1 LIFYNSSTVIQD
13 IQSTAK
19 EDSIGL
25 AYFYCDVAD
34 AKKRNVTDIL
44 NSLVLH
50 LLSQQPSS
58 NPLDKTYEDCMHGL
72 SRPSEDKLLEVLRQL
87 ICGFEITYILIDA
100 LDECF
105 DWEETLEFIEILH
118 KWELW
123 QCHLLVT
130 SRKEQQIIESIMAM
144 NPMEVDMSQMPVHN
158 DIEKYIDSTI
168 QSSVELKKWK
178 TSEKGVMKELLLEKA
193 KGM

>member
-1 LIFYNSSTVIQD
+1 
-13 IQSTAK
+13 
-19 EDSIGL
+19 L
-25 AYFYCDVAD
+25 AYFYCDVSD

-50 LLSQQPSS
+50 LLSQQPSM

-72 SRPSEDKLLEVLRQL
+72 SRPSEDKVLEVLRQL
-87 ICGFEITYILIDA
+87 ICSFEITYILIDA

-105 DWEETLEFIEILH
+105 DWEETLEFIKTLH
-118 KWELW
+118 KWGLW

-130 SRKEQQIIESIMAM
+130 SKKEQQIVETMMAM
-144 NPMEVDMSQMPVHN
+144 KPMEVDMSQMPVDN

-168 QSSVELKKWK
+168 HSSMELKKWK
-178 TSEKGVMKELLLEKA
+178 QSEKGAMKEVLLEKA

>member
-1 LIFYNSSTVIQD
+1 M
-13 IQSTAK
+13 
-19 EDSIGL
+19 

-34 AKKRNVTDIL
+34 AKKRNVSDIL
-44 NSLVLH
+44 NSLVLY
-50 LLSQQPSS
+50 LFSQQPSS
-58 NPLDKTYEDCMHGL
+58 HPLLAKAYEDCRHGL
-72 SRPSEDKLLEVLRQL
+72 SKPSDDKLLEVLRQL

-118 KWELW
+118 KWDLW

-130 SRKEQQIIESIMAM
+130 SRKEQQIIESMMAM
-144 NPMEVDMSQMPVHN
+144 NPMEIDMSQMPVDN

-168 QSSVELKKWK
+168 HSSVALRKWK
-178 TSEKGVMKELLLEKA
+178 PSEKGLMKEVLLEKA